1 MSVELYDISVQMKSA
16 GYVFRYLRS
25 GQKSRKESE
34 CADSWE
40 AGCFQEAVSH
50 TLQELS
56 ELHSCEMKGLQGIIF
71 FVM

>member
-25 GQKSRKESE
+25 GQKSRK
-34 CADSWE
+34 
-40 AGCFQEAVSH
+40 AGCFQETVSH

-71 FVM
+71 FAM

>member
-34 CADSWE
+34 CADS
-40 AGCFQEAVSH
+40 VSGKRGASRR
-50 TLQELS
+50 LS
-56 ELHSCEMKGLQGIIF
+56 AIPYRS
-71 FVM
+71 